1 MSTTPGHPATGPAA
15 GRTTSRS
22 LVQIVALIYGIIFL
36 VVGIAGFIPG
46 LTTNYDTLQFAGHQ
60 SEALLLGVFQVS
72 ILHNIVHLLYGVAGL
87 ALARTAPSA
96 RQYLLWGGV
105 VYLVLWLYGMFVGH
119 DSPANFVPLNSAD
132 NWLHL
137 GLGITMVALSFLP
150 RRDRTEAYPSTAGRP

>member
-1 MSTTPGHPATGPAA
+1 M
-15 GRTTSRS
+15 
-22 LVQIVALIYGIIFL
+22 
-36 VVGIAGFIPG
+36 
-46 LTTNYDTLQFAGHQ
+46 QFAGHQ

-137 GLGITMVALSFLP
+137 GLGVTMVALSFLP